1 LRAWLVV
8 SACLLSDWLMLARR
22 RKQAVRYSS
31 VALLRTVL
39 PKRKRGQ
46 RHLPIALLL
55 AGLVA
60 LAVAA
65 ARPHVMRNVPFARTS
80 VILALDVSGS
90 MCSNDVE
97 PNRLAVAQSATRT
110 FVQKQP
116 SEVRMG
122 LVVFSGFAELV
133 VPPTNDRKAL
143 LTAIG
148 GLPVGRGTAR
158 TGKR

>member
-1 LRAWLVV
+1 MYWWSQR
-8 SACLLSDWLMLARR
+8 RR

-39 PKRKRGQ
+39 PRRKRWL
-46 RHLPIALLL
+46 RHLPVALLL

-65 ARPHVMRNVPFARTS
+65 ARPHVMRDVPHARTS

-90 MCSNDVE
+90 MCSSDVE
-97 PNRLAVAQSATRT
+97 PNRLAVAQDATRE
-110 FVQKQP
+110 FVEKQP
-116 SEVRMG
+116 NGVQMG

-133 VPPTNDRKAL
+133 VPPTHDRKSL
-143 LTAIG
+143 LKPRRPASAATY
-148 GLPVGRGTAR
+148 PTSSCC
-158 TGKR
+158 